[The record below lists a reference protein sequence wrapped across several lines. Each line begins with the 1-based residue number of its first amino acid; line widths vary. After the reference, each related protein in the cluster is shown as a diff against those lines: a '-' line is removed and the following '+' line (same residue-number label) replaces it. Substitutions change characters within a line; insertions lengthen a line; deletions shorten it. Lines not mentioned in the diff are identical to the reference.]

1 MKIFNQALS
10 DDLLLKLEA
19 EVTNKLNAN
28 CWSVSHI
35 VWDNYLVDGITGSV
49 LISPVEENKELLR
62 EELQSILPKT
72 KIFTP
77 NFHVWMR
84 GSGIN
89 THADTNHVYGA
100 TLYLNPD
107 WNFDWGG
114 LFCWQN
120 DDEIDIILPKHNVLV
135 LNDEHEKH
143 YVTPIS
149 NTCENMRITIQIWG
163 DNDVPRS

>member
-10 DDLLLKLEA
+10 DDLLVKLEA
-19 EVTNKLNAN
+19 EVTDKLGAN
-28 CWSVSHI
+28 CWSVSHM

-49 LISPVEENKELLR
+49 LISPVEENKELLQK
-62 EELQSILPKT
+62 ELQSILPKT

-77 NFHVWMR
+77 NFQVWMR

-89 THADTNHVYGA
+89 THADTNHEYGA
-100 TLYLNPD
+100 TLYLNPE

-135 LNDEHEKH
+135 LNDEHKKH

-149 NTCENMRITIQIWG
+149 NTCEHMRITIQIWG

>member
-1 MKIFNQALS
+1 MKIIDKVLS
-10 DDLLLKLEA
+10 EKLLLKLE
-19 EVTNKLNAN
+19 EELSNKISAN

-35 VWDNYLVDGITGSV
+35 VWDDYLVDGITGSV

-72 KIFTP
+72 KLFTP

-89 THADTNHVYGA
+89 THADTNHEYGA
-100 TLYLNPD
+100 TLYLNPE

-114 LFCWQN
+114 LFCWQEGN
-120 DDEIDIILPKHNVLV
+120 EVNTLLPKQNVLV
-135 LNDEHEKH
+135 LNDKHEKH

-149 NTCENMRITIQIWG
+149 NTCDHMRITIQIWG
-163 DNDVPRS
+163 DNNVPRS

>member
-1 MKIFNQALS
+1 MKIIDKVLS
-10 DDLLLKLEA
+10 EKLLLKLE
-19 EVTNKLNAN
+19 EELSNKISAN

-35 VWDNYLVDGITGSV
+35 VWDDYLVDGITGSV

-72 KIFTP
+72 KLFTP

-89 THADTNHVYGA
+89 THADTNHEYGA
-100 TLYLNPD
+100 TLYLNPE

-114 LFCWQN
+114 LFCWQEGN
-120 DDEIDIILPKHNVLV
+120 EVKTLLPKQNVLV
-135 LNDEHEKH
+135 LNDKHEKH

-149 NTCENMRITIQIWG
+149 NTCDHMRITIQIWG
-163 DNDVPRS
+163 DNNVPRS